1 MAIYHFCAKIIGR
14 SAGQSA
20 VAAAAYRSGQ
30 RLTDSN
36 GEVKRY
42 SARAARVVFCGLFAP
57 KGAPDWAQNR
67 EGLWN
72 EVERVETRRH
82 STFCREYE
90 IALPFEL
97 NHAQKIWLMQ
107 DFVRE
112 AFVRRGL
119 VADVAMHLPDRGA
132 DPRNLH
138 FHVMVAERQVG
149 FDGFAKHKDR
159 DLQKKETLRGLRQH
173 WARLANAHLSRHGH
187 NAVID
192 HRSLKAQGEDR
203 EPGIHLG
210 HTATEIE
217 RRGRKSNRGNRLRA
231 IIARNAERRCHT
243 GERRNEQPIG
253 HHEIRSGANPRK
265 NGGINRL
272 AERIRTGGRPGFDA
286 AGVPDG
292 AGFSGHLANGGHRS
306 PEVGRKPSRQRH
318 PGARLRFALWRSLSV
333 IKETSKIAAQVAEQ
347 ASRKNPDLLVH
358 VDLWGVGQLPPE
370 PG

>member
-112 AFVRRGL
+112 AFVR
-119 VADVAMHLPDRGA
+119 GA
-132 DPRNLH
+132 
-138 FHVMVAERQVG
+138 A
-149 FDGFAKHKDR
+149 
-159 DLQKKETLRGLRQH
+159 
-173 WARLANAHLSRHGH
+173 LSR
-187 NAVID
+187 
-192 HRSLKAQGEDR
+192 RSSMKTMTRML
-203 EPGIHLG
+203 
-210 HTATEIE
+210 
-217 RRGRKSNRGNRLRA
+217 RRL
-231 IIARNAERRCHT
+231 
-243 GERRNEQPIG
+243 
-253 HHEIRSGANPRK
+253 
-265 NGGINRL
+265 L
-272 AERIRTGGRPGFDA
+272 A
-286 AGVPDG
+286 
-292 AGFSGHLANGGHRS
+292 S
-306 PEVGRKPSRQRH
+306 
-318 PGARLRFALWRSLSV
+318 
-333 IKETSKIAAQVAEQ
+333 
-347 ASRKNPDLLVH
+347 
-358 VDLWGVGQLPPE
+358 PPE
-370 PG
+370 QLGPRC